1 MWDRQLNPIG
11 ASSEVDFPNEQLD
24 RDPDGKNP
32 AKIPLVVG
40 LDYWSLRV
48 VCCGTNPHK
57 LL

>member
-1 MWDRQLNPIG
+1 MNPIW
-11 ASSEVDFPNEQLD
+11 ASSEIGFPNEQLY
-24 RDPDGKNP
+24 RDADGKDS